1 MNSRSRVDAALALVA
16 VLFTLA
22 VAIFGGEDGAA
33 WLRWVAFT
41 VAAAVLLK
49 LLRSAAVGSRSSAG
63 AVAVDAP
70 GFEPAIDREVKRCR
84 RSGRP
89 MSVVLCEIDSLPTI
103 VSEHGPQAGESA
115 DHQLGD
121 LLRSS
126 AREIDLV
133 ARVGDGRYGILLPE
147 TPDRN
152 AAVVAER
159 LLIAIARWSPQSG
172 VPMTASFGV
181 AGWAEDLDVLDE
193 ARGALVEAQ
202 QQGSDRVVVAG
213 GDDLAS

>member
-1 MNSRSRVDAALALVA
+1 M
-16 VLFTLA
+16 
-22 VAIFGGEDGAA
+22 
-33 WLRWVAFT
+33 
-41 VAAAVLLK
+41 
-49 LLRSAAVGSRSSAG
+49 
-63 AVAVDAP
+63 AVDAP
-70 GFEPAIDREVKRCR
+70 GFEPAIDQETKRCR

-89 MSVVLCEIDSLPTI
+89 MSVVLCEIDSLSKI
-103 VSEHGPQAGESA
+103 VSEHGPAAGESA

-133 ARVGDGRYGILLPE
+133 SRLGDGRYGILLPE
-147 TPDRN
+147 TPDRS

-159 LLIAIARWSPQSG
+159 LRVAIARWSPQSG

-181 AGWAEDLDVLDE
+181 AGWAEDTDVLDE